1 MGGKV
6 LMHLA
11 LSHRSYVEKMVVV
24 DMGIKSYPMH
34 HQEIISA
41 IQSVSLRG
49 VSARSQ
55 VNKQLEALIPQEG
68 IRQFLLK
75 NLFWKEKGVLQWRM
89 NVDALVV
96 NMDRVLSELPEG
108 EVLHEA
114 LFIRGQLSNYILD
127 DDIASIEN
135 QFLDCEVKT
144 IDNAGHWVH
153 SEAPEE
159 FAEMTLGF
167 LLR

>member
-1 MGGKV
+1 
-6 LMHLA
+6 
-11 LSHRSYVEKMVVV
+11 
-24 DMGIKSYPMH
+24 
-34 HQEIISA
+34 
-41 IQSVSLRG
+41 
-49 VSARSQ
+49 
-55 VNKQLEALIPQEG
+55 
-68 IRQFLLK
+68 
-75 NLFWKEKGVLQWRM
+75 M
-89 NVDALVV
+89 NVDVLVV

-127 DDIASIEN
+127 DDIVSIEN